1 MNAHPSETA
10 PAPRVIVIGG
20 GVAGL
25 VAAEALARAGARP
38 LVLEAEARLGGRA
51 AVVGS
56 LEVEAPGGALS
67 FPLEHGLHGIWRR
80 YANLRRVIARIG
92 CADRLRPAPTQE
104 LISARPDGRLLVR
117 EVGARV
123 RESPLP
129 SVLAFGRALEP
140 IDLARLLLE
149 EGPLA
154 FVRAGQDL
162 AHALAYDATRDAG
175 RYAGRSVEEV
185 VRRWPSLVRGM
196 ATAIAHT
203 SFFVDPREVDLEG
216 LLTGL
221 QAYFV
226 LDKRDS
232 AFDVLRDGAEED
244 LLTPLRRAIEA
255 QGGEVRTGAR
265 VVALEA
271 DARGVHV
278 RVAASG
284 GASRG
289 EPRSGDAGEERIS
302 GDAAV
307 VALDPVGARALLST
321 GPLARHLAAHAVP
334 RGAPSL
340 AVRLWLSRAPT
351 AERAVTGVFDRLPAH
366 GFFWLDRLMRP
377 FEAWRARTGGAVLEA
392 HLYADAAKAALERSN
407 ADVAASV
414 RAIQER
420 AWPETAGSLVRAHVV
435 RNPARHTALGVGE
448 MGRLPPATT
457 PERRIGLAGDWIA
470 SPVPCLFLERA
481 TVTALL
487 AARHV
492 APALG
497 LRADAIETPIAPAP
511 AAPSVSA
518 LRLLLRALRD
528 RGLLSGPLAR
538 RAGA

>member
-1 MNAHPSETA
+1 MSPHPSEAA
-10 PAPRVIVIGG
+10 PAHRVIVIGG

-25 VAAEALARAGARP
+25 VAAEALSRAGARP
-38 LVLEAEARLGGRA
+38 LVLEGEARLGGRA
-51 AVVGS
+51 GVVGS
-56 LEVEAPGGALS
+56 IEVEAPGGVLS
-67 FPLEHGLHGIWRR
+67 FPLEHGLHGVWRR

-104 LISARPDGRLLVR
+104 LISARPDGSLLVR

-129 SVLAFGRALEP
+129 SVLAFGRALAP
-140 IDLARLLLE
+140 LDLARLLLE

-154 FVRAGQDL
+154 FARAGVDL
-162 AHALAYDATRDAG
+162 AHALAYDAPRDAG
-175 RYAGRSVEEV
+175 LYAGRSVEEV

-203 SFFVDPREVDLEG
+203 SFFVDPRDVDLEG

-232 AFDVLRDGAEED
+232 AFDVFRDDAETD
-244 LLTPLRRAIEA
+244 LLAPLRRAIEA
-255 QGGEVRTGAR
+255 RGGEVRTGAR
-265 VVALEA
+265 AVGLEA
-271 DARGVHV
+271 DARGVRV
-278 RVAASG
+278 RLAAAG
-284 GASRG
+284 DAA
-289 EPRSGDAGEERIS
+289 GDAGGESLS

-307 VALDPVGARALLST
+307 VALDPVNARALLER
-321 GPLARHLAAHAVP
+321 GPLAGHLARHAVP

-340 AVRLWLSRAPT
+340 AVRLWLSRAPA
-351 AERAVTGVFDRLPAH
+351 AERATTGVFDRLPAH

-377 FEAWRARTGGAVLEA
+377 FDAWRARTGGAVLEA
-392 HLYADAAKAALERSN
+392 HLYAGAARDALGRSDDEVL
-407 ADVAASV
+407 AGV

-420 AWPETAGSLVRAHVV
+420 AWPETKGSLVRGHVV

-457 PERRIGLAGDWIA
+457 PERRVGLAGDWIA
-470 SPVPCLFLERA
+470 SPVPCLFLERS
-481 TVTALL
+481 TVTGLL

-497 LRADAIETPIAPAP
+497 LRADAIEAPLAPAP
-511 AAPSVSA
+511 AAPSIAA

-528 RGLLSGPLAR
+528 RGLLAGPLAASFR
-538 RAGA
+538 RHA